1 MEDTNLDNDQR
12 TQFNQ
17 MVERSM
23 EQASRNLSGT
33 KGVVSVR
40 LSQEEIDI
48 IDQLV
53 FLELAKNRSD
63 ATAMLIREGI
73 RTHQSLLD
81 EIQEYTAELER
92 VKAKIQQSIRNSG
105 LLTRLQ
111 SEIGSEI
118 EGKGEGVNGPD
129 EK

>member
-1 MEDTNLDNDQR
+1 MDKDQR
-12 TQFNQ
+12 TQFNR

-73 RTHQSLLD
+73 RTHQSLLN

-111 SEIGSEI
+111 SETGSEI
-118 EGKGEGVNGPD
+118 EGKGERVNETD

>member
-1 MEDTNLDNDQR
+1 MDKNQR

-73 RTHQSLLD
+73 RTHQSLLN

-111 SEIGSEI
+111 NETESDS
-118 EGKGEGVNGPD
+118 EGKGEGVNETD

>member
-1 MEDTNLDNDQR
+1 MDKDQR
-12 TQFNQ
+12 TQFNR

-73 RTHQSLLD
+73 RTHQSLLN

-111 SEIGSEI
+111 SETGSEI
-118 EGKGEGVNGPD
+118 EVKGERVNETD

>member
-1 MEDTNLDNDQR
+1 MDKDQR
-12 TQFNQ
+12 TQFNR

-23 EQASRNLSGT
+23 DQASKNLSGT

-40 LSQEEIDI
+40 LSQEEINI

-73 RTHQSLLD
+73 RTHQSLLN

-111 SEIGSEI
+111 SETGSEI
-118 EGKGEGVNGPD
+118 EGKGERVNETD

>member
-1 MEDTNLDNDQR
+1 MDKDQR
-12 TQFNQ
+12 TQFNR

-23 EQASRNLSGT
+23 DQASKNLSGT

-48 IDQLV
+48 IDELV

-73 RTHQSLLD
+73 RANQSLLS

-92 VKAKIQQSIRNSG
+92 VKAKMQQSIRNSG
-105 LLTRLQ
+105 LLKRLQ
-111 SEIGSEI
+111 NVTGSEI
-118 EGKGEGVNGPD
+118 KGEGEGTD
-129 EK
+129 ETNEK

>member
-1 MEDTNLDNDQR
+1 
-12 TQFNQ
+12 
-17 MVERSM
+17 M

-73 RTHQSLLD
+73 RTHQSLLN

-111 SEIGSEI
+111 SETGSEI
-118 EGKGEGVNGPD
+118 EGKGERVNETD

>member
-1 MEDTNLDNDQR
+1 MNLDKNQR

-73 RTHQSLLD
+73 RTHQSLLN

-111 SEIGSEI
+111 NETESDS
-118 EGKGEGVNGPD
+118 EGKGEGVNETD

>member
-1 MEDTNLDNDQR
+1 MDKDQR
-12 TQFNQ
+12 TQFNR

-73 RTHQSLLD
+73 RTHQSLLN

-111 SEIGSEI
+111 SETGSEI
-118 EGKGEGVNGPD
+118 EGKGESVNETD

>member
-1 MEDTNLDNDQR
+1 MYNDQKA
-12 TQFNQ
+12 QFNQ
-17 MVERSM
+17 MVERSV
-23 EQASRNLSGT
+23 EQANKNLSGA

-73 RTHQSLLD
+73 RTHQTLLN
-81 EIQEYTAELER
+81 EIREYTAELER
-92 VKAKIQQSIRNSG
+92 VKAKIQQTIRDSG
-105 LLTRLQ
+105 LVTRLHRI
-111 SEIGSEI
+111 SDDESVTD
-118 EGKGEGVNGPD
+118 EGEVREKD

>member
-1 MEDTNLDNDQR
+1 MYNDQKA
-12 TQFNQ
+12 QFNQ
-17 MVERSM
+17 MVERSV
-23 EQASRNLSGT
+23 EQANKNLSGA

-73 RTHQSLLD
+73 RTHQTLLD
-81 EIQEYTAELER
+81 EIREYTAELER
-92 VKAKIQQSIRNSG
+92 VKAKIQQTIRDSG
-105 LLTRLQ
+105 LVTRLHRI
-111 SEIGSEI
+111 SDDESVMY
-118 EGKGEGVNGPD
+118 EGEAREKD

>member
-1 MEDTNLDNDQR
+1 MDKNQR

-73 RTHQSLLD
+73 RTHQSLLN

-105 LLTRLQ
+105 LLARLQ
-111 SEIGSEI
+111 SETGSEI
-118 EGKGEGVNGPD
+118 EGKGEGVNEPD

>member
-1 MEDTNLDNDQR
+1 MDNDQR

>member
-1 MEDTNLDNDQR
+1 MYNDQKA
-12 TQFNQ
+12 QFNQ
-17 MVERSM
+17 MVERSV
-23 EQASRNLSGT
+23 EQANKNLSGA

-73 RTHQSLLD
+73 RTHQTLLD
-81 EIQEYTAELER
+81 EIREYTAELER
-92 VKAKIQQSIRNSG
+92 VKAKIQQTIRDSG
-105 LLTRLQ
+105 LVTRLHRI
-111 SEIGSEI
+111 SYDESVMY
-118 EGKGEGVNGPD
+118 EGEAREKD